1 MYKVT
6 EVEFPVFTLLLLL
19 LLVVVVVVPVFLR
32 QGPIM
37 QSMITL
43 NY

>member
-6 EVEFPVFTLLLLL
+6 EVEFPVFTLLLL